1 MNNSPESGFTLS
13 LYAGEDDEEI
23 GCCSSLTGRALEGS
37 LRHPECLPIDIS
49 ASDTFYGRFG
59 QRCMEFARSLTAF
72 GSGCRLGARE
82 QVGTRHGGDYALAST
97 HTVEKLIFYH
107 QFSPGMAIRARQ
119 SSHVYCDVKNW
130 SCFPILLES
139 RVLCCFCIIQPDQPM
154 TMT

>member
-1 MNNSPESGFTLS
+1 M
-13 LYAGEDDEEI
+13 YVGEDDEEI

-82 QVGTRHGGDYALAST
+82 QVGTRHGGTTLWQALT
-97 HTVEKLIFYH
+97 HF
-107 QFSPGMAIRARQ
+107 
-119 SSHVYCDVKNW
+119 KNLYFITNFRLAW
-130 SCFPILLES
+130 QIGNLRMFI
-139 RVLCCFCIIQPDQPM
+139 VM
-154 TMT
+154 

>member
-1 MNNSPESGFTLS
+1 MINSPESGFTLS

-82 QVGTRHGGDYALAST
+82 QVGTGNTALGGLSSGKHSHSSKTYILSPIFAWHG
-97 HTVEKLIFYH
+97 
-107 QFSPGMAIRARQ
+107 
-119 SSHVYCDVKNW
+119 N
-130 SCFPILLES
+130 
-139 RVLCCFCIIQPDQPM
+139 
-154 TMT
+154 

>member
-37 LRHPECLPIDIS
+37 LRHPECFPIDIS

-82 QVGTRHGGDYALAST
+82 QVGTRHWGGTKLWQALT
-97 HTVEKLIFYH
+97 
-107 QFSPGMAIRARQ
+107 QFKNLYFITNFRLAWQLRQ
-119 SSHVYCDVKNW
+119 GNLRMFIV
-130 SCFPILLES
+130 
-139 RVLCCFCIIQPDQPM
+139 M
-154 TMT
+154 

>member
-1 MNNSPESGFTLS
+1 MNKLNNSPESGFTLS
-13 LYAGEDDEEI
+13 LYEGEDDEEI

-82 QVGTRHGGDYALAST
+82 QVGTRHGGGDYALAST
-97 HTVEKLIFYH
+97 HTVQKLIFYH
-107 QFSPGMAIRARQ
+107 QFSPGMAIFA
-119 SSHVYCDVKNW
+119 C
-130 SCFPILLES
+130 LL
-139 RVLCCFCIIQPDQPM
+139 
-154 TMT
+154 

>member
-82 QVGTRHGGDYALAST
+82 QVGFPPWEHGTGGTKLWQALT
-97 HTVEKLIFYH
+97 
-107 QFSPGMAIRARQ
+107 QFKNLYFITNFRLAWQ
-119 SSHVYCDVKNW
+119 SSHIYCDVKNW

>member
-1 MNNSPESGFTLS
+1 MNKLNNSPESGFTLS

-82 QVGTRHGGDYALAST
+82 QVGTRHGGGLRSGKHSHSSKT
-97 HTVEKLIFYH
+97 CILSPIFAWH
-107 QFSPGMAIRARQ
+107 GNLRMFIVM
-119 SSHVYCDVKNW
+119 
-130 SCFPILLES
+130 
-139 RVLCCFCIIQPDQPM
+139 
-154 TMT
+154 